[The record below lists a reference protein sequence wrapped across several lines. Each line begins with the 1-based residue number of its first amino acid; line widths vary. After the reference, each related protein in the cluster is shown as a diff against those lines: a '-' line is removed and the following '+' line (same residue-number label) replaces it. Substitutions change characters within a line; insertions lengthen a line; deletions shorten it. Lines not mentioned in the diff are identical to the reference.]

1 MKKLLE
7 KIKNYINPIEERG
20 KKKSPVFIGLVVLAT
35 AAMLISN
42 VIATKT
48 FSLFGW
54 SVGGY
59 ELTLPCAVIVF
70 PITYI
75 LSDIFSEVY
84 GYVWSRRTCYIAF
97 LMNLL
102 MVAFFQLAILIPG
115 SDPSLGE
122 SFKSVLGATPLT
134 LVAGLVAWVI
144 GDLAND
150 LIFKKLKQKAQEKS
164 DNKII
169 SFMFRATSSSLVG
182 EILDSSIFIP
192 ILYVNLL
199 ISFNVP
205 YPPFYAILVMIL
217 TQALVKT
224 LFEIVVSPLTALMAK
239 GLVKYE
245 QKLELN

>member
-1 MKKLLE
+1 MKKLFE
-7 KIKNYINPIEERG
+7 KIKNYINPIEEKG
-20 KKKSPVFIGLVVLAT
+20 KKKSPLFIGLVVLAT

-54 SVGGY
+54 SIGGY

-84 GYVWSRRTCYIAF
+84 GYMWSRRTCYIAF

-115 SDPSLGE
+115 SDPSLEE

-205 YPPFYAILVMIL
+205 YPPFYAIVVMIL

-224 LFEIVVSPLTALMAK
+224 LFEIVISPLTALMAR

>member
-7 KIKNYINPIEERG
+7 KIKNYFNPLEERG
-20 KKKSPVFIGLVVLAT
+20 KKKSSLFIGLVVLAT

-54 SVGGY
+54 NIAGY
-59 ELTLPCAVIVF
+59 NLTLPCAVIVF

-75 LSDIFSEVY
+75 LSDVFSEVY
-84 GYVWSRRTCYIAF
+84 GYIWSRRTCYIAF
-97 LMNLL
+97 AMNLL
-102 MVAFFQLAILIPG
+102 MVGFFQLAILIPG
-115 SDPSLGE
+115 SDPTLSE
-122 SFKSVLGATPLT
+122 SFKSILGATPLT
-134 LVAGLVAWVI
+134 LVAGLVAWLI

-164 DNKII
+164 DGRTV
-169 SFMFRATSSSLVG
+169 SFMFRAISSSFVG

-205 YPPFYAILVMIL
+205 YPPFYAITVMIL
-217 TQALVKT
+217 TQAGIKT
-224 LFEIVVSPLTALMAK
+224 LFEICVSPLTALLSKA
-239 GLVKYE
+239 LIKYE
-245 QKLELN
+245 QKLKLN

>member
-7 KIKNYINPIEERG
+7 KIKNYFSPIEERG
-20 KKKSPVFIGLVVLAT
+20 KKKSSVFVGLVVLAT
-35 AAMLISN
+35 VAMLISN

-54 SVGGY
+54 SIAGY

-84 GYVWSRRTCYIAF
+84 GYIWSRRTCYIAF
-97 LMNLL
+97 TMNLL
-102 MVAFFQLAILIPG
+102 MVGFFQLAILIPG
-115 SDPSLGE
+115 NDSLLAD

-134 LVAGLVAWVI
+134 LVAGLVAWLI

-164 DNKII
+164 DNKIV
-169 SFMFRATSSSLVG
+169 SFMFRAISSSFVG

-205 YPPFYAILVMIL
+205 YPPFYAILLMIL
-217 TQALVKT
+217 AQAGVKT
-224 LFEIVVSPLTALMAK
+224 IFEICISPLTALLART
-239 GLVKYE
+239 LIKYE
-245 QKLELN
+245 NKLQLN